1 MSANVKEIST
11 LVLGLP
17 VRSRALLADLLL
29 DSLDEGTAEANE
41 QAWIEVARQRDRDI
55 TAGRVSCKSH
65 AQVMTAARKAL
76 RCAT

>member
-1 MSANVKEIST
+1 MSTNVKEIST

-41 QAWIEVARQRDRDI
+41 HAWIEVARQRDREI
-55 TAGRVSCKSH
+55 TAGRVDGKTH
-65 AQVMTAARKAL
+65 EQVMGAARKAL
-76 RCAT
+76 RCAG